1 MTGRWWVAVAAGV
14 ALGLGTVVAVEA
26 ATDEASAQSGFTLS
40 REQLRTNQR
49 ISIAAVKRVNQAQ
62 KDIAALGAAAPLYA
76 VSSGAVGS
84 NLVRGRGAVSSQ
96 LIGEGNYRVKF
107 TRNIS
112 ACSWSATVGD
122 DVPPIPSAASIRLA
136 LDTTDVARTQLI
148 VRTFLA
154 NGNAVNAGFH
164 LQVFC

>member
-1 MTGRWWVAVAAGV
+1 
-14 ALGLGTVVAVEA
+14 
-26 ATDEASAQSGFTLS
+26 
-40 REQLRTNQR
+40 
-49 ISIAAVKRVNQAQ
+49 
-62 KDIAALGAAAPLYA
+62 
-76 VSSGAVGS
+76 
-84 NLVRGRGAVSSQ
+84 
-96 LIGEGNYRVKF
+96 
-107 TRNIS
+107 
-112 ACSWSATVGD
+112 VGD

>member
-1 MTGRWWVAVAAGV
+1 
-14 ALGLGTVVAVEA
+14 
-26 ATDEASAQSGFTLS
+26 
-40 REQLRTNQR
+40 
-49 ISIAAVKRVNQAQ
+49 
-62 KDIAALGAAAPLYA
+62 

-84 NLVRGRGAVSSQ
+84 NLVRGRAAVSSQ
-96 LIGEGNYRVKF
+96 LVGEGNYRVKF

-112 ACSWSATVGD
+112 TCSWSATVGD
-122 DVPPIPSAASIRLA
+122 DVPPIPTAASIRLA

-164 LQVFC
+164 VQVFC